1 MKSSFLRPA
10 LALALAVGLVAC
22 GGKAT
27 FGINGTVTGQA
38 FPGLVLTSNGTDALP
53 IAVGAT
59 TYSFP
64 GSLEYGDAY
73 DVTVKTNPPHQ
84 TCLSDP
90 QTRAG
95 TAGRTA
101 AINVAVQ
108 CSLNE
113 FSIGGK
119 ITGLTTEGL
128 VITNGTTGGTVTVV
142 KDATVFA
149 FAIPVAYGQSYGV
162 TVLTQPKGQTC
173 TVTNGVGVMGDAK
186 VENIQITCNTSIGG

>member
-27 FGINGTVTGQA
+27 FGINGTISGVA
-38 FPGLVLTSNGTDALP
+38 YPGLVLTSNGTDALP

-64 GSLEYGDAY
+64 GSLEYGDPY
-73 DVTVKTNPPHQ
+73 DVTIKTNPPHQ
-84 TCLSDP
+84 TCQSDP

-108 CSLNE
+108 CALNE

-173 TVTNGVGVMGDAK
+173 TVANGVGIMGDAK

>member
-10 LALALAVGLVAC
+10 LALALAAGLVAC
-22 GGKAT
+22 GGTAT
-27 FGINGTVTGQA
+27 FGINGSVIGQA
-38 FPGLVLTSNGTDALP
+38 YPGLVLTNKGVDLP

-64 GSLEYGDAY
+64 GSLEYGDPY
-73 DVTVKTNPPHQ
+73 EVTVKTNPPHQ
-84 TCLSDP
+84 TCETDP
-90 QTRAG
+90 QTRTG

-101 AINVAVQ
+101 TINVAVQ
-108 CSLNE
+108 CFINT
-113 FSIGGK
+113 FSVTGK

-128 VITNGTTGGTVTVV
+128 VLTNGTTGGTINVV

-149 FAIPVAYGQSYGV
+149 FAIPVAFDQSYGV
-162 TVLTQPKGQTC
+162 TVLTQPAGQTC

>member
-27 FGINGTVTGQA
+27 FGINGSVIGQA
-38 FPGLVLTSNGTDALP
+38 YPGLVLTSNGIDVP

-64 GSLEYGDAY
+64 GSLEYGDPY
-73 DVTVKTNPPHQ
+73 DVVVKTNPPHQ
-84 TCLSDP
+84 TCETDP
-90 QTRAG
+90 QTKSG

-108 CSLNE
+108 CFLNT
-113 FSIGGK
+113 FSVGGK

-128 VITNGTTGGTVTVV
+128 VLTNGTTGGTVTVV

-149 FAIPVAYGQSYGV
+149 FATPVAFGQSYGV

-173 TVTNGVGVMGDAK
+173 SVANGTGIMGDAK
-186 VENIQITCNTSIGG
+186 IENIQITCNTSIGG

>member
-10 LALALAVGLVAC
+10 LALALAAGLVAC

-27 FGINGTVTGQA
+27 FGINGTVIGQA
-38 FPGLVLTSNGTDALP
+38 YAGLVLTNNGTDLP
-53 IAVGAT
+53 IALGAT

-64 GSLEYGDAY
+64 GSIEYGEPY
-73 DVTVKTNPPHQ
+73 EVTVKTNPPNQ
-84 TCLSDP
+84 TCETDP
-90 QTRAG
+90 QTRSG

-101 AINVAVQ
+101 TINVAVQ
-108 CSLNE
+108 CVINT
-113 FSIGGK
+113 FSVGGK

-128 VITNGTTGGTVTVV
+128 VLTNGTTGGTVTVV

-149 FAIPVAYGQSYGV
+149 FAAPVAFGQSYGV

-173 TVTNGVGVMGDAK
+173 AVTNGVGIMGNAK
-186 VENIQITCNTSIGG
+186 VENIQVTCNTSIGG

>member
-10 LALALAVGLVAC
+10 LALALAAGLVAC

-27 FGINGTVTGQA
+27 FAVSGTVSGQVY
-38 FPGLVLTSNGTDALP
+38 PGLVLTNNGVDLP

-73 DVTVKTNPPHQ
+73 DVKVKTDPLHQ
-84 TCLSDP
+84 TCETDG
-90 QTRAG
+90 QTSVG

-101 AINVAVQ
+101 SINVEVRCGVNAYSV
-108 CSLNE
+108 
-113 FSIGGK
+113 GGK

-128 VITNGTTGGTVTVV
+128 ILTNGTTGGTINVV
-142 KDATVFA
+142 KDATVFVFPAGVA
-149 FAIPVAYGQSYGV
+149 FNQSYGV
-162 TVLTQPKGQTC
+162 TILEQPKGQAC
-173 TVTNGVGVMGDAK
+173 TVTNGIGLMGDAK
-186 VENIQITCNTSIGG
+186 VENIQVTCNTSIGG